1 MYITLLAL
9 GGILALNTRLNKST
23 LLILRV
29 CRDVV
34 PIRSE
39 TCCDAWDLPET
50 ISSMSRLVSGEL
62 QKQSPGEAH
71 RTRRSD

>member
-9 GGILALNTRLNKST
+9 GGILALNTRLTKFT

-34 PIRSE
+34 PSRCE

-50 ISSMSRLVSGEL
+50 IPSLSRLVCGEL
-62 QKQSPGEAH
+62 QKQSAW
-71 RTRRSD
+71 